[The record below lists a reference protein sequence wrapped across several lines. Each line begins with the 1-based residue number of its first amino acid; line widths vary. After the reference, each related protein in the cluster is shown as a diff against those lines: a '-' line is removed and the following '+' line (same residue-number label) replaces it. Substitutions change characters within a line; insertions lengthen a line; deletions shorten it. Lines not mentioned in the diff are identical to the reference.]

1 MRVTTAPRSTSAH
14 HSPIFDELRAIQQR
28 HRYLPEG
35 ELRILAE
42 RLDVPLFHLQGVA
55 SFSPPFFGQPPARA
69 EVRVCDDM
77 SCHLNGST
85 TLLRSLE
92 SRSAVFGASEV
103 NVRPVS
109 CLGRCDLAPA
119 IVVNDA
125 IYESATLGDADR
137 LIGNALTGT
146 PTPLL
151 VHPSRARVA
160 IDPYATPADRYAV
173 VKKLAASGD
182 RESIIATLKAS

>member
-1 MRVTTAPRSTSAH
+1 MPVATASTTGSTH

-28 HRYLPEG
+28 HRYLPAG
-35 ELRILAE
+35 ELRTLAE
-42 RLDVPLFHLQGVA
+42 RLDLPLFYLQGIA
-55 SFSPPFFGQPPARA
+55 SFYPHFYLTPPARA

-77 SCHLNGST
+77 SCHLNGGG

-92 SRSAVFGASEV
+92 SRAAASGPGEV

-125 IYESATLGDADR
+125 IRSEEHTSELQSPCNLVCR
-137 LIGNALTGT
+137 L
-146 PTPLL
+146 LL
-151 VHPSRARVA
+151 
-160 IDPYATPADRYAV
+160 
-173 VKKLAASGD
+173 
-182 RESIIATLKAS
+182 